1 MGAHQK
7 KLRKLA
13 PDPCRNG
20 DPSASPA
27 ANARPVALYEVKSAR
42 SKENPD
48 TMAGQNVRNLSIL
61 SISILVTSVLSMV
74 MRMYIP
80 RVLGVEALGQF
91 QFAEQLGMFLF
102 GFMPFGISSYINKNV
117 PPNPDHAREIT
128 FTIAA
133 FQTAIAAAIFALLFG
148 VLAYLDRGQ
157 DVVIASLLMAGWA
170 YSETLQ
176 TTTFKKMYIVLNKMK
191 RIGTLNVILKAIQV
205 VAVICSL
212 LLSGSMID
220 LAWAYL
226 GASALGFAILSADL
240 LRLKVLTINFDAS
253 LLKNIVRQSL
263 PYFFGLILI
272 SAFQSTDTIIL
283 SLVGNDT
290 ETGYFGAAYRL
301 IGVLMIV
308 VPALDSAFIPSQSRN
323 FVHNKPLF
331 AETLENI
338 ITFLLVVSLGCSLV
352 LGLFSE
358 LIVST
363 IFGAGFEKSYKI
375 VSYLAP
381 VLSLTYINTVL
392 GSSLNIASS
401 GKQLSIIMA
410 IALSSN
416 VIGNYLLIPYG
427 IAYWGE
433 GGGGITVACTTIV
446 AELMVALGVLLTFPV
461 PLNYRR
467 IFYRV
472 AMVALPCI
480 AMLVYYEDIGSLSI
494 LERLAILVGFGP
506 FYLFATRI
514 VSRRDVVTALDAARS
529 AVKKRMGA

>member
-1 MGAHQK
+1 MTEDPADTPLARVKEEQAGA
-7 KLRKLA
+7 
-13 PDPCRNG
+13 PTG
-20 DPSASPA
+20 A
-27 ANARPVALYEVKSAR
+27 AQP
-42 SKENPD
+42 
-48 TMAGQNVRNLSIL
+48 GQNVRNLSIL
-61 SISILVTSVLSMV
+61 SVSILVTSILSMV

-80 RVLGVEALGQF
+80 RVLGVESLGQF

-102 GFMPFGISSYINKNV
+102 GFIPFGIGSYINKNV
-117 PPNPDHAREIT
+117 PPNPGHAREIT
-128 FTIAA
+128 FTIAT
-133 FQTAIAAAIFALLFG
+133 FQTTVAIFIFAILVG
-148 VLAYLDRGQ
+148 VLYYLQRSQ
-157 DVVIASLLMAGWA
+157 EVVIASLLMAGWA
-170 YSETLQ
+170 YSETIQ
-176 TTTFKKMYIVLNKMK
+176 TTTFKKMYIVLNKVR

-205 VAVICSL
+205 TAVISTL
-212 LLSGSMID
+212 LLSGSIID
-220 LAWAYL
+220 LACAYL
-226 GASALGFAILSADL
+226 GSSALGLAILSSDL
-240 LRLKVLTINFDAS
+240 LRLKVLALNFNFS
-253 LLKNIVRQSL
+253 LLKKIVRQSV

-290 ETGYFGAAYRL
+290 ETGYFGAAFRL
-301 IGVLMIV
+301 IGVLMVV

-323 FVHNKPLF
+323 FVHDKPLF

-416 VIGNYLLIPYG
+416 VVSNYLLIPYG
-427 IAYWGE
+427 MAFWGE
-433 GGGGITVACTTIV
+433 GGGGITVSCTSIIAELIV
-446 AELMVALGVLLTFPV
+446 AIGILLTFPV

-472 AMVALPCI
+472 AMVALPCM
-480 AMLVYYEDIGSLSI
+480 AMLVFYEDIGNLTF
-494 LERLAILVGFGP
+494 LEKLGILVVFGP
-506 FYLFATRI
+506 IYPIVTRI
-514 VSRRDVVTALDAARS
+514 VTKKDIGNAITAGRMAI
-529 AVKKRMGA
+529 KKRMEGDEAS